1 MAGTIPPP
9 ADSLTRMSG
18 YNKVVWSEGL
28 FLRAQHFQQ
37 QDRYFERYVETRC
50 QALVP
55 HSWGFT
61 EIELERDL
69 LSIGKLAVRRAAG
82 VFPDGTPFRMPE
94 DDPLPPP
101 IDVDVSIRA
110 QTVYLALP
118 LRRSGA
124 PDVDRAAGPDGLA
137 RHDVREL
144 EARDAT
150 SSSGEVVSLEV
161 GAMRARLLLESD
173 VSGAYACI
181 PLAEVIECRADK
193 QVVLDD
199 TFIPTVLHTRAA
211 GRLATF
217 MAEVLGLLHQRG
229 EALGG
234 RVAATGRGGAAEIA
248 EFLLLQAINRI
259 EPLFDHFVDSG
270 EQHPEELFRLSV
282 SAAGELAT
290 FTTPSKRPPALA
302 GYRHDRL
309 RESFEPVM
317 AALRA
322 SLSAVL
328 EQRAIPIPI
337 EAKKFGIS
345 VAVVADRALYGSAVF
360 VLAARAD
367 LPSEELRQRFPA
379 QLKIGPVE
387 KIRDLVNLQLPGVPV
402 HPVPVAPRQIPFH
415 AGFVYFELD
424 QSHDLWSQ
432 LASSGGVAMH
442 VAGDFPGLALE
453 FWAIRS

>member
-1 MAGTIPPP
+1 MPGTIPPP
-9 ADSLTRMSG
+9 ADSLIRTSG

-55 HSWGFT
+55 HSGGFT
-61 EIELERDL
+61 EIQLERDL

-118 LRRSGA
+118 LRRTGA
-124 PDVDRAAGPDGLA
+124 ADVDRAAGSDGLA

-150 SSSGEVVSLEV
+150 SSTGEVVSLEV
-161 GAMRARLLLESD
+161 GAMRARLLVESD

-193 QVVLDD
+193 QVMLDE

-229 EALGG
+229 EAL
-234 RVAATGRGGAAEIA
+234 
-248 EFLLLQAINRI
+248 
-259 EPLFDHFVDSG
+259 
-270 EQHPEELFRLSV
+270 
-282 SAAGELAT
+282 
-290 FTTPSKRPPALA
+290 
-302 GYRHDRL
+302 
-309 RESFEPVM
+309 
-317 AALRA
+317 
-322 SLSAVL
+322 
-328 EQRAIPIPI
+328 
-337 EAKKFGIS
+337 
-345 VAVVADRALYGSAVF
+345 
-360 VLAARAD
+360 
-367 LPSEELRQRFPA
+367 
-379 QLKIGPVE
+379 
-387 KIRDLVNLQLPGVPV
+387 
-402 HPVPVAPRQIPFH
+402 
-415 AGFVYFELD
+415 
-424 QSHDLWSQ
+424 
-432 LASSGGVAMH
+432 
-442 VAGDFPGLALE
+442 
-453 FWAIRS
+453 